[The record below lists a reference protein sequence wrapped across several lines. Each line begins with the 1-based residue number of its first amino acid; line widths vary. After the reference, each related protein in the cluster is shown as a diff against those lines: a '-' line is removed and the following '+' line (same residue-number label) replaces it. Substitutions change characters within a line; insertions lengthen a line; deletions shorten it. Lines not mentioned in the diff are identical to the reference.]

1 MQNLLKGWYPGKSVV
16 TMLPTINLDPTEHA
30 PLVFIIKQAFVL
42 NVETPFVTFDQSLW
56 IKGTEIVQTLD
67 LKIELI
73 LDGFR
78 MMMSFAGSA
87 DSLMSGSGLDTAL
100 ETSYGPNSM
109 KHMLSGKTI
118 AMFLRA
124 IF

>member
-56 IKGTEIVQTLD
+56 IKGTEIV
-67 LKIELI
+67 
-73 LDGFR
+73 
-78 MMMSFAGSA
+78 
-87 DSLMSGSGLDTAL
+87 
-100 ETSYGPNSM
+100 
-109 KHMLSGKTI
+109 
-118 AMFLRA
+118 
-124 IF
+124 